1 MGRNM
6 AVSYFIYVT
15 DKENTGFDLEK
26 FNNDIKQRFPGVSVE
41 VKSDENCK
49 YNVHFEYYGDEC
61 EFELWIN
68 RDRSVLVID
77 YFNSENRLYDYA
89 KYIIWLRSY
98 FPYEKEVLLCDEGY
112 SKTIVLSEG
121 VEIEDILEIIE

>member
-1 MGRNM
+1 M
-6 AVSYFIYVT
+6 AVSYYIYVT
-15 DKENTGFDLEK
+15 DKEITGFNLEK
-26 FNNDIKQRFPGVSVE
+26 FNIDIIQRFSGVSVE
-41 VKSDENCK
+41 VKIGENCK

-112 SKTIVLSEG
+112 NKTIVLSEG
-121 VEIEDILEIIE
+121 VEIEDIFEILE

>member
-1 MGRNM
+1 M

-26 FNNDIKQRFPGVSVE
+26 FNNDIKQRFSGVSVE

-112 SKTIVLSEG
+112 NKILVLSEG
-121 VEIEDILEIIE
+121 IEIEDILEILE

>member
-26 FNNDIKQRFPGVSVE
+26 FNNDIKQRFSGVSVE

-112 SKTIVLSEG
+112 NKTIVLSEG
-121 VEIEDILEIIE
+121 VDIEDILEIIE

>member
-1 MGRNM
+1 M

-15 DKENTGFDLEK
+15 DKENTGFNLEK
-26 FNNDIKQRFPGVSVE
+26 FNNDIKQRFLGVSVE
-41 VKSDENCK
+41 VKSDENWK

-68 RDRSVLVID
+68 IDRSVLVID

-89 KYIIWLRSY
+89 EFIKWLRSY

-112 SKTIVLSEG
+112 NKTIVLSEG
-121 VEIEDILEIIE
+121 VEIEDILEILE